1 METAEAQF
9 NLCLN
14 EHTQA
19 GEGVHLKVFKMT
31 QRHCS
36 HSLLGCGRAE
46 CLEAVRSKAVSD
58 PHTLTPIIGHILA
71 RRYLEGCSC
80 SKEVELFNFQSRIEL
95 LRSKMK
101 SLLLCCLLA
110 TLLPCI
116 LSATLQVNSDGGDK
130 LSVWL
135 KSRLRREIC
144 MPDSLE
150 DSGEFQQQN
159 EDTDSV
165 THRHSGQSDRV
176 KRGCNLLTC
185 SVHDLAH
192 RLNQLR
198 ERTNNAPPAKISPHG
213 YGRRRRRSLPQLPAA
228 ETGGQ
233 GHVKLNRFQ
242 PQRSGS
248 PQKRT

>member
-1 METAEAQF
+1 
-9 NLCLN
+9 
-14 EHTQA
+14 
-19 GEGVHLKVFKMT
+19 
-31 QRHCS
+31 
-36 HSLLGCGRAE
+36 
-46 CLEAVRSKAVSD
+46 
-58 PHTLTPIIGHILA
+58 
-71 RRYLEGCSC
+71 
-80 SKEVELFNFQSRIEL
+80 
-95 LRSKMK
+95 MK

-110 TLLPCI
+110 TLLPYV

-135 KSRLRREIC
+135 KSRLRRELC

-159 EDTDSV
+159 QDTDSV
-165 THRHSGQSDRV
+165 THRHSGQSERV

-213 YGRRRRRSLPQLPAA
+213 YGRRRRRSLPQLSAA

>member
-1 METAEAQF
+1 MGMWLAVI
-9 NLCLN
+9 
-14 EHTQA
+14 QA
-19 GEGVHLKVFKMT
+19 SSRLLPPPVKYKRLPGLPFTLRALVVLQLHPYLPYREVDVIWEIPV
-31 QRHCS
+31 
-36 HSLLGCGRAE
+36 SLDLSSIS
-46 CLEAVRSKAVSD
+46 VKS
-58 PHTLTPIIGHILA
+58 
-71 RRYLEGCSC
+71 
-80 SKEVELFNFQSRIEL
+80 EVELFNFQSRIEL

-110 TLLPCI
+110 TLLPYV

-135 KSRLRREIC
+135 KSRLRRELC

-159 EDTDSV
+159 QDTDSV
-165 THRHSGQSDRV
+165 THRHSGQSERV

-213 YGRRRRRSLPQLPAA
+213 YGRRRRRSLPQLSAA

>member
-1 METAEAQF
+1 
-9 NLCLN
+9 
-14 EHTQA
+14 
-19 GEGVHLKVFKMT
+19 
-31 QRHCS
+31 
-36 HSLLGCGRAE
+36 
-46 CLEAVRSKAVSD
+46 
-58 PHTLTPIIGHILA
+58 
-71 RRYLEGCSC
+71 
-80 SKEVELFNFQSRIEL
+80 
-95 LRSKMK
+95 MK
-101 SLLLCCLLA
+101 NLLLCCLLA
-110 TLLPCI
+110 TLLPCV

-165 THRHSGQSDRV
+165 THRHSGQSERV

-213 YGRRRRRSLPQLPAA
+213 YGRRRRRSLPQLSAA
-228 ETGGQ
+228 EMGGQ
-233 GHVKLNRFQ
+233 GHVKLNRHKGGGQTLHLQAAGTPFSTLY
-242 PQRSGS
+242 QRDRTEDKDSGHLERRGVCVQTCLVFTIWRS
-248 PQKRT
+248 NRLNRDSNCSFLEQGREDQKGEKET